1 MARRD
6 ANQSSP
12 ASYGV
17 AALIDERKPR
27 VNPVLT
33 EQEKT
38 AAECLFQEAGYVGPL
53 RIARLLG
60 DDERVFVV
68 ESDVLARLPV
78 ATLTAELPKALGRKV
93 WITAGPAWTDT
104 EPLR

>member
-1 MARRD
+1 M
-6 ANQSSP
+6 
-12 ASYGV
+12 
-17 AALIDERKPR
+17 
-27 VNPVLT
+27 LT
-33 EQEKT
+33 EEEKT
-38 AAECLFQEAGYVGPL
+38 AAERLFGAAGYGRPL

-78 ATLTAELPKALGRKV
+78 ATLTAELQKALGRKV